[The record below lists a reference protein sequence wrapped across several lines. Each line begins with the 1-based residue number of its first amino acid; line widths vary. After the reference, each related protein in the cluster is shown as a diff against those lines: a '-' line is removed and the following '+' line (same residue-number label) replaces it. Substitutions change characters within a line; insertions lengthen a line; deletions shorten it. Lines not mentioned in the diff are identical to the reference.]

1 MAIPKKGSRLIT
13 VDGTVFRWRVRR
25 KPTYCQGNSWGPM
38 TFAVE
43 LAGASGRVLLVSLPC
58 SRPDAWW
65 GERTMAI
72 RPALVTATIRTAL
85 NHERPTACLRPPFH
99 AEIASSGGQHARPL
113 FSRSNHPTRLI
124 GRVVKGIR
132 AVA

>member
-13 VDGTVFRWRVRR
+13 VDGTAFRWRIRH

-43 LAGASGRVLLVSLPC
+43 VAGASGRVLLVSLPC

-65 GERTMAI
+65 GEQTMAI

-85 NHERPTACLRPPFH
+85 THGWDPRQAGNAHELALTDEDLTGLMNGQPPVYGVPFM
-99 AEIASSGGQHARPL
+99 R
-113 FSRSNHPTRLI
+113 R
-124 GRVVKGIR
+124 
-132 AVA
+132 